1 MKPLIV
7 ANWKMNPQ
15 SLAEAKKLF
24 SSVKKGVKNVKNAEV
39 VICPS
44 FIYLSSLAGLRIGAQ
59 NCFWEESGAF
69 TGEISPLML
78 KNLKVTYVIVGHSER
93 RKLFDETNKEVN
105 EKIKEA
111 LSMNLKPILCIGETK
126 DERSAGDKA
135 QVLRSQIK
143 EGLKKVS
150 RRKIKNISI
159 AYEPIWAIGTGK
171 NCSINETMSSILFIR
186 KVISRLYSRALAEN
200 MRILYGGSVKKENAS
215 DYIKEARA
223 NGLLVG
229 GASLKAEEFIE
240 IIKSA

>member
-24 SSVKKGVKNVKNAEV
+24 NSIKRGTKNVKNAEV
-39 VICPS
+39 VICPPS
-44 FIYLSSLAGLRIGAQ
+44 IYLSSLAGLRIGAQ
-59 NCFWEESGAF
+59 NCFWEEAGAF

-93 RKLFDETNKEVN
+93 RKLFNETNKEVN

-111 LSMNLKPILCIGETK
+111 LSMNLKPILCVGETK
-126 DERSAGDKA
+126 DERSAGEKA
-135 QVLRSQIK
+135 QVLRNQIK

-150 RRKIKNISI
+150 RREIKNISI

-171 NCSINETMSSILFIR
+171 NCSINETMSSVLFIR
-186 KVISRLYSRALAEN
+186 KIISRLYSRALAEN
-200 MRILYGGSVKKENAS
+200 MRILYGGSIKKENAS

-223 NGLLVG
+223 NGLLIG